1 MRYSGEFLDRS
12 NPTGDIRMPSFTV
25 VDAAG
30 SLRFGALRVSLAI
43 DNLFDRDYEQFVGFP
58 AQDRRLRVELRGDF

>member
-1 MRYSGEFLDRS
+1 
-12 NPTGDIRMPSFTV
+12 MPSFTV